1 MRVLLKYF
9 EVDSSLRGGRVQCR
23 FLRLVSA
30 IATRGSD
37 TLDCFFQVD
46 GEKIAVAVSHAGLAD
61 FRERAGKS
69 LNDQQAVEIAAHY
82 LKRALEAGEVES
94 VPLLLDGETLWKV
107 ALELGYR

>member
-1 MRVLLKYF
+1 MRVLLKDF

-30 IATRGSD
+30 IATRRSD

-46 GEKIAVAVSHAGLAD
+46 GGEIAVAVSHAGLAD

-82 LKRALEAGEVES
+82 LKRALEAGEVGS

-107 ALELGYR
+107 TLELGYR